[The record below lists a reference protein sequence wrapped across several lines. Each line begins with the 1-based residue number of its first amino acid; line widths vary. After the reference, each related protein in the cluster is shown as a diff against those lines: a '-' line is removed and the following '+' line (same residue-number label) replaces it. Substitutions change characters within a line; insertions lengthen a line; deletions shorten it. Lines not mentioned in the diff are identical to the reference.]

1 MRYPG
6 SKLDATNQAWMEP
19 GKIVSRILSAD
30 ILHDTT
36 DVAEGL
42 IALCSHEHVLVCPKY
57 GVPKILVI
65 SYHHVPH

>member
-1 MRYPG
+1 MQQIRLGWNLGKSSLAYFPQISHRPG
-6 SKLDATNQAWMEP
+6 AK
-19 GKIVSRILSAD
+19 
-30 ILHDTT
+30 LHDTT